1 MRMAPIIFLVG
12 SLVSASF
19 AGGLAPDLS
28 QPLTADDCVKVALK
42 MSPSITKAKAA
53 VTEASAGR
61 QSAWS
66 GLVPQ
71 VTAQGSYSHTGPG
84 SRYTYSSSQYGQ
96 ISLGGGESYSGSIVA
111 SQSLFDV
118 RTYTQV
124 VQANKGLEAAKAGE
138 RGAKEQLVFNVK
150 QAYYDVVRARRT
162 VQAAQSQLEQS
173 AEQEKR
179 FQEMRRLGSISKAD
193 LLKIQ
198 IRLSQSKTDL
208 LTAQNSEAVARANLC
223 AVMGIDVNAPVE
235 VGEEVTFDEKHP
247 NLADLLVKAQRQR
260 PDLVQA
266 RATFSGY
273 KAAATLSRGQYLPR
287 LSADA
292 GYSYRDRKFPEDW
305 PYVKER
311 YGWNMGLSVSWTI
324 FDGLVTHAN
333 IRTANARKAASEA
346 DLRAAQQSAE
356 VEVKQAYLN
365 YTLMVEKVKLA
376 RETLGGAEEDY
387 RLTSEK
393 QRLGAATTL
402 DLLTSQATLTQAR
415 VQEASTLCDLKI
427 AEAAIARA
435 IGE

>member
-1 MRMAPIIFLVG
+1 MKATLVTILFCCLG
-12 SLVSASF
+12 TNI
-19 AGGLAPDLS
+19 LAVTPLDLS
-28 QPLTADDCVKVALK
+28 NPLSAEECVKIAQR
-42 MSPSITKAKAA
+42 MSPSMTKARAG

-84 SRYTYSSSQYGQ
+84 SRYGVSSSSYGQ
-96 ISLGGGESYSGSIVA
+96 ISLKGGESYSGSIVA

-138 RGAKEQLVFNVK
+138 RGAKGQLIFNVK

-208 LTAQNSEAVARANLC
+208 LTAQNGEAVSRASLC
-223 AVMGIDVNAPVE
+223 AVMGIDVNAPVQ
-235 VGEEVTFDEKHP
+235 VQEEVTFEEKHP

-292 GYSYRDRKFPEDW
+292 GYSYRDRKFPEAW

-311 YGWNMGLSVSWTI
+311 YSWNMGLSASWTV

-333 IRTANARKAASEA
+333 IRTANARKAGSEA

-365 YTLMVEKVKLA
+365 YTLMLEKVKLA

-415 VQEASTLCDLKI
+415 VQEASILCDLKI
-427 AEAAIARA
+427 SEAAIVRA

>member
-1 MRMAPIIFLVG
+1 
-12 SLVSASF
+12 
-19 AGGLAPDLS
+19 
-28 QPLTADDCVKVALK
+28 
-42 MSPSITKAKAA
+42 
-53 VTEASAGR
+53 
-61 QSAWS
+61 
-66 GLVPQ
+66 
-71 VTAQGSYSHTGPG
+71 
-84 SRYTYSSSQYGQ
+84 
-96 ISLGGGESYSGSIVA
+96 
-111 SQSLFDV
+111 
-118 RTYTQV
+118 
-124 VQANKGLEAAKAGE
+124 
-138 RGAKEQLVFNVK
+138 
-150 QAYYDVVRARRT
+150 
-162 VQAAQSQLEQS
+162 
-173 AEQEKR
+173 
-179 FQEMRRLGSISKAD
+179 MRRLGSISKAD

-208 LTAQNSEAVARANLC
+208 LTAQNGEAVARANLC

-235 VGEEVTFDEKHP
+235 VQEEVTFDEKHP

-292 GYSYRDRKFPEDW
+292 SYSYRDRKFPEDW

-311 YGWNMGLSVSWTI
+311 YSWNMGLSASWTV

-365 YTLMVEKVKLA
+365 YTLMLEKVKLA

>member
-1 MRMAPIIFLVG
+1 MKIALNGFAIFCL
-12 SLVSASF
+12 ASVVW
-19 AGGLAPDLS
+19 ADGKPPDFS
-28 QPLTADDCVKVALK
+28 QPLSADECVKIALER
-42 MSPSITKAKAA
+42 SPSVVKARAG

-96 ISLGGGESYSGSIVA
+96 VSLGGAESYSGSIVA

-138 RGAKEQLVFNVK
+138 RGARGQLVFSVK

-162 VQAAQSQLEQS
+162 VQAAQSQLDQS

-208 LTAQNSEAVARANLC
+208 LTAQNGEAVARANLC

-235 VGEEVTFDEKHP
+235 VQEEVTFDEKHP

-292 GYSYRDRKFPEDW
+292 SYSYRDRKFPEDW

-311 YGWNMGLSVSWTI
+311 YSWNMGLSASWTV

-365 YTLMVEKVKLA
+365 YTLMLEKVKLA